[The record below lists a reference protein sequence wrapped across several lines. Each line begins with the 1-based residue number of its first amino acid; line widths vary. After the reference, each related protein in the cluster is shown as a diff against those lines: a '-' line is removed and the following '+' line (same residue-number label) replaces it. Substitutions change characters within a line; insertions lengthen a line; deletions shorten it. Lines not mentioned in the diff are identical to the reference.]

1 MSVLVNVGLVGA
13 TALWFRS
20 QGLRIARNF
29 EHEANLLALDKLVA
43 SNRLDVIADRCCHHA
58 KMSVLRVP
66 PSSAHA
72 PHQEEL
78 QVMINYLR
86 EKKNMDLN
94 VDVQAHPDKNSLI
107 TITVSIDGQVIDTD
121 RTKKTD

>member
-1 MSVLVNVGLVGA
+1 MLVNLGLVGA

-43 SNRLDVIADRCCHHA
+43 SNRLDVIADRSCHHA
-58 KMSVLRVP
+58 KMTMLRVP
-66 PSSAHA
+66 PSSPHA
-72 PHQEEL
+72 PYQEEL

-86 EKKNMDLN
+86 EKNMDLN

-107 TITVSIDGQVIDTD
+107 TITVRIDGQVIDTD